1 MTIEYFLAWL
11 AVMFPLVFS
20 PGPANVVFALSGVKQ
35 GIKNSLPLIAGVD
48 LVFIVYSLLIG
59 FGLGEFLKAYPQFL
73 IAIKLLGVA
82 YLFYLAYKFI
92 ASSGTSDD
100 GRGGKFYTFYDGVI
114 LQMLNPKCWAMLFL
128 MFSLF
133 LDGSFDNTTQVIYLV
148 IMLAV
153 LNISTHV
160 IWVAAGSALTKH
172 ISNPKIDQYLN
183 YFFAISL
190 VGVALWLLL
199 DAIVT

>member
-1 MTIEYFLAWL
+1 MTIEYFLAWF

-48 LVFIVYSLLIG
+48 LVFIIYSLLIG
-59 FGLGEFLKAYPQFL
+59 FGLGEFLKSYPQFL

-82 YLFYLAYKFI
+82 YLLYLSYKFI
-92 ASSGTSDD
+92 ASTGNSAEN
-100 GRGGKFYTFYDGVI
+100 RGGKFYTFYDGVI
-114 LQMLNPKCWAMLFL
+114 LQMLNPKCWTMLFL

-133 LDGSFDNTTQVIYLV
+133 LDGSFNHTTQVIYLV

-153 LNISTHV
+153 LNISTHI
-160 IWVAAGSALTKH
+160 IWVAAGSAITQY
-172 ISNPKIDQYLN
+172 ISNPNIDKYLN
-183 YFFAISL
+183 YFFAASL
-190 VGVALWLLL
+190 ICVALWILI
-199 DAIVT
+199 DALVP